1 MPDSFAYS
9 PETVGQAREIYELLA
24 KRVSNRLLAPI
35 TYGLMADRI
44 GTHPRAL
51 KHPLAKIQDE
61 CSAKGYPTITVL
73 IVDQETGL
81 PNSGCAA
88 YGKSAVEQERA
99 KLLEVEWPEKAW
111 W

>member
-9 PETVGQAREIYELLA
+9 PETVEQARQVYELLA
-24 KRVSNRLLAPI
+24 KRVSNGLLVPI

-44 GTHPRAL
+44 GTHPRAM

-61 CSAKGYPTITVL
+61 CTDRGYPTITVL

-99 KLLEVEWPEKAW
+99 RLLEVEWPEKAW

>member
-1 MPDSFAYS
+1 MPDSFVYS
-9 PETVGQAREIYELLA
+9 PETVEQARQVYELLA
-24 KRVSNRLLAPI
+24 KRVSNGLLVPI

-44 GTHPRAL
+44 GTHPRAM

-61 CSAKGYPTITVL
+61 CTDRGYPTITVL

-88 YGKSAVEQERA
+88 FGQSAVDQERA
-99 KLLEVEWPEKAW
+99 RLCEVAWPEKAW